1 MEVSNMIKK
10 ECFSLSKNYE
20 LLSRV
25 EDEIDFEFDF
35 NMLEYSFIAILLLKF
50 DSNLNSTREKM
61 VPSEVEDDEFWRNY
75 FYAVECY
82 KAELGVG
89 TRIGDKIDHAERL
102 RKREEMRVAQE
113 TAKIVAMQTQELAQ
127 TNTTTSAVI
136 PEENNEIEM

>member
-1 MEVSNMIKK
+1 MIKK